1 MAPKKM
7 SGAPIKAGEEPLT
20 AVLLADSFTQV
31 VYMPLVVLKFE
42 ESQTFV
48 QYILRLRSM
57 LSSAW
62 EAKHQAPCIADKAD
76 LHCKSCIY

>member
-31 VYMPLVVLKFE
+31 VYMPLVVIKFE
-42 ESQTFV
+42 DSQTFV

-57 LSSAW
+57 LNSAW
-62 EAKHQAPCIADKAD
+62 ELSIRHPA
-76 LHCKSCIY
+76 

>member
-31 VYMPLVVLKFE
+31 VYMPLVVFKFE
-42 ESQTFV
+42 DSQTFV

-57 LSSAW
+57 LNSAW
-62 EAKHQAPCIADKAD
+62 ELSIRHPA
-76 LHCKSCIY
+76 

>member
-31 VYMPLVVLKFE
+31 VYMPLVVFKFE
-42 ESQTFV
+42 DSQT
-48 QYILRLRSM
+48 LCNTS
-57 LSSAW
+57 
-62 EAKHQAPCIADKAD
+62 
-76 LHCKSCIY
+76 